1 MHYESQ
7 PGAKC
12 RRTWPG
18 IHRRI
23 GRRSIKGDLWKMQ
36 RISLISTLTLLALV
50 SVGSVVTLAVNPFST
65 GGHASAPQLNIP
77 QMNSVNS
84 TSSGDPSSSSTSTHT
99 STSTSTSTSTTNS
112 SGLLTNSTGLLTSPP
127 PSHSGDDGSGDDGSS
142 SCGVTTQTSLTT
154 TVTTTTSCT
163 RYDD

>member
-1 MHYESQ
+1 
-7 PGAKC
+7 
-12 RRTWPG
+12 
-18 IHRRI
+18 
-23 GRRSIKGDLWKMQ
+23 MQ
-36 RISLISTLTLLALV
+36 KISLISTLTLLALV
-50 SVGSVVTLAVNPFST
+50 SVGSVVTLAVNPFSN

-84 TSSGDPSSSSTSTHT
+84 TSNGDTSSSSTSTSTHT
-99 STSTSTSTSTTNS
+99 STYTSTSTSTTNS

-127 PSHSGDDGSGDDGSS
+127 TNHSGGDDGSGDDGSS

-154 TVTTTTSCT
+154 TVTTTMSCT